1 MACLL
6 AYVPTVLTHVILYA
20 YSTEI
25 GMRAGLAAFL
35 WGMTAWSLVTVLAR
49 PSVYTP
55 TEPLPVC
62 VTVKRSN
69 GAPRWCS
76 KCEAPKPDRCH
87 HCRFCRRCIVRMD
100 HHCPWLMDT
109 CIGQRNYKAFV
120 LLLMYTS
127 LFCIYA
133 LETTVRA
140 IIALRIINMPASWI
154 VLLVLVLFV
163 RIWCLRQFSLVLTP
177 FFGFHVYLMMCNMTT
192 LEFIEGMSHVRHET
206 CDNETRAQL
215 QRLLPKT
222 LSRRY
227 YVYHVGALANM
238 RQALG
243 RCVLLWWLPIGGPAL
258 DLNYPINKAEY
269 HAMQAELQSRDTSGA
284 PIE

>member
-1 MACLL
+1 MPSRWRRWGSGVLLVSLL
-6 AYVPTVLTHVILYA
+6 AYAPLVLTKVILYA
-20 YSTEI
+20 YPTQM

-35 WGMTAWSLVTVLAR
+35 WSMTAWSLVTVLAR

-76 KCEAPKPDRCH
+76 KCESPKPDRCH

-120 LLLMYTS
+120 LLLLYAS

-140 IIALRIINMPASWI
+140 CISLRIINMPTTWI
-154 VLLVLVLFV
+154 VLLTLVLFV
-163 RIWCLRQFSLVLTP
+163 RPLC
-177 FFGFHVYLMMCNMTT
+177 
-192 LEFIEGMSHVRHET
+192 
-206 CDNETRAQL
+206 
-215 QRLLPKT
+215 
-222 LSRRY
+222 
-227 YVYHVGALANM
+227 
-238 RQALG
+238 
-243 RCVLLWWLPIGGPAL
+243 
-258 DLNYPINKAEY
+258 
-269 HAMQAELQSRDTSGA
+269 
-284 PIE
+284 